1 MARHLSSR
9 GNAGAMMM
17 HHLVGLRSSP
27 NPRNLIVTHQPK
39 LLPLALAAVFAAPSA
54 HASVDLIA
62 IGTLSGQA
70 SDLSP
75 ETAAPLENG
84 VAGNLLGGIG
94 SGIAYAGCNTFL
106 AVPDRGPN
114 AVSYNAAIS
123 DTASYINR
131 FQTITMDLVPSA
143 PGSALPFDMTPMLT
157 ATTLLHTAQ
166 PLVYGDGAGAG
177 LGSGE
182 PALNGV
188 NHAHY
193 FTGRSDNFDA
203 SHLSTDFLDAR
214 FDPESIRVSND
225 GANVFISDE
234 YGPYIYRFNRKTGQ
248 RTGVVA
254 VPDTFAISNLSAV
267 GDDEING
274 NIAGRVAN
282 KGMEGLA
289 ISPDGTTL
297 FGAMQS
303 PLLQD
308 GGTNAAYTRILKVD
322 LVTGVSTQFAYP
334 LTNIGTASKPKYP
347 TVSDIVAIND
357 HEFLVDERDG
367 KGLGDGSKA
376 TFKKLFHIDL
386 TGAND
391 VSLFTG
397 AAALAPYAVGKVQFL
412 DIVATL
418 NAHGIS
424 SNDIPAKLEGVAF
437 GPDIDVNG
445 VGKHTLFVGN
455 DNDFVGTVTDSL
467 HPNGIDNPNRFF
479 AFAVDASDLP
489 TYQAQQFAKK
499 NCK

>member
-1 MARHLSSR
+1 L
-9 GNAGAMMM
+9 
-17 HHLVGLRSSP
+17 
-27 NPRNLIVTHQPK
+27 
-39 LLPLALAAVFAAPSA
+39 
-54 HASVDLIA
+54 
-62 IGTLSGQA
+62 
-70 SDLSP
+70 
-75 ETAAPLENG
+75 
-84 VAGNLLGGIG
+84 
-94 SGIAYAGCNTFL
+94 
-106 AVPDRGPN
+106 
-114 AVSYNAAIS
+114 
-123 DTASYINR
+123 
-131 FQTITMDLVPSA
+131 
-143 PGSALPFDMTPMLT
+143 TPTLT
-157 ATTLLHTAQ
+157 ATTLLHAGQ
-166 PLVYGDGAGAG
+166 PLVYGDGVGAG

-182 PALNGV
+182 PVLNGV
-188 NHAHY
+188 NHTRY
-193 FTGRSDNFDA
+193 FTGRSDNFNA
-203 SHLSTDFLDAR
+203 SRLSTDALDAR
-214 FDPESIRVSND
+214 LDPESIRMSND

-234 YGPYIYRFNRKTGQ
+234 YGPFIYRFNRKTGQ

-254 VPDTFAISNLSAV
+254 VPDMFAISNLSAV
-267 GDDEING
+267 GDDEISG
-274 NIAGRVAN
+274 NIAGRVSN

-308 GGTNAAYTRILKVD
+308 GGTAAAYTRILKID
-322 LVTGVSTQFAYP
+322 LVTGLSTQYAYA

-376 TFKKLFHIDL
+376 VYKKLFHIDL
-386 TGAND
+386 TDAND

-397 AAALAPYAVGKVQFL
+397 AAALAPYAVSKMQFL

-467 HPNGIDNPNRFF
+467 HPNGSDNPNRFF
-479 AFAVDASDLP
+479 VFAIDANDLP
-489 TYQAQQFAKK
+489 TFEAQHLAKK
-499 NCK
+499 NCR